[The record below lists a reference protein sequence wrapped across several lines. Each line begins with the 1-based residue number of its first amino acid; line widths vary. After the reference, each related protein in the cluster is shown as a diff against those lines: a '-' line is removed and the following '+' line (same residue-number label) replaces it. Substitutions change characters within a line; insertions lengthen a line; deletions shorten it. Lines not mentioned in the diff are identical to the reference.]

1 MGSTSFL
8 GILIGT
14 MLFTIG
20 FIVSIYALF
29 ELLDEKRKQTAL
41 LEEIADRVWY
51 EIKNISFPRHCG
63 NVR

>member
-1 MGSTSFL
+1 MNFL
-8 GILIGT
+8 GTLIGT

-41 LEEIADRVWY
+41 LEEIADRV
-51 EIKNISFPRHCG
+51 
-63 NVR
+63 